1 VEAHGQAGVGAHH
14 PVILVHGIL
23 GQRHLYWNVMKRRL
37 GADGFRYHECI
48 IPYGLLG
55 DLRIAARYLR
65 DKVLA
70 TLRGDEAER
79 VDLVCHS
86 AGGLVA
92 RYYMMY
98 LGGAKRVGR
107 VVTMGTP
114 HQGTYFAYTMGLPWI
129 VNVARQTRPGSHF
142 LDEISGPGAVPQG
155 VRFYNLWSRTDGLVL
170 PSHNSKLAGS
180 EAVHIPLATHWSFLW
195 RKDVYDAIHAALE
208 DRLVTTHG
216 KAVVLPRPDAT
227 APTGAPSHAPRD

>member
-1 VEAHGQAGVGAHH
+1 
-14 PVILVHGIL
+14 VILVHGIL